1 MLTNGIKYSNRE
13 QAQEEEIAKL
23 KETVDAQQTR
33 LHRMQKELQFLVTR
47 QQVCIYIAMNNNTN
61 NNTMQSGRLF
71 LNFVIH

>member
-47 QQVCIYIAMNNNTN
+47 QQVCIDIAMNNNTN

>member
-1 MLTNGIKYSNRE
+1 MLTNGIKYSNQE

-47 QQVCIYIAMNNNTN
+47 QQVCIDIAMNNNTN

>member
-23 KETVDAQQTR
+23 KETVEAQQTR